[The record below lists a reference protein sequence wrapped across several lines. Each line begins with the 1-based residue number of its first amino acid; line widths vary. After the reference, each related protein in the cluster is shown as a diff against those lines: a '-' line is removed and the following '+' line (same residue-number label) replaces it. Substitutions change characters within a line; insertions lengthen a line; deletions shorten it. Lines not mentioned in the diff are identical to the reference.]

1 MDFQCFLFL
10 THRLGLARGHSK
22 LSHNNHVL
30 IVFQIFVSAT
40 VKNPNNVDYLTKPEN
55 LLSQLITTPVS
66 IIEKQYLGQYSFKS
80 ILRRLRIRLTERLQN
95 WTWFGQMDR
104 WTGLDEKSWL
114 NAGYHFGVVRELV
127 LKYLLFL
134 IPLYSLHIDSDTSRP
149 PVHIESTFR
158 FRPKDFHPSL
168 SRLYNL

>member
-55 LLSQLITTPVS
+55 LLSQLITTLVS
-66 IIEKQYLGQYSFKS
+66 IIEKHNIWDS
-80 ILRRLRIRLTERLQN
+80 IASKA
-95 WTWFGQMDR
+95 FF
-104 WTGLDEKSWL
+104 
-114 NAGYHFGVVRELV
+114 AGYEF
-127 LKYLLFL
+127 
-134 IPLYSLHIDSDTSRP
+134 D
-149 PVHIESTFR
+149 
-158 FRPKDFHPSL
+158 
-168 SRLYNL
+168 